1 MQLRC
6 TNCHK
11 PFALGKE
18 AVRYALDTMEE
29 EGLHH
34 YNAQCPH
41 CRRVNR
47 VSDRELK
54 RAAPDWVSGQTEQT
68 EAEE

>member
-6 TNCHK
+6 YHCHK
-11 PFALGKE
+11 PFALSNAAVYSALNTLSKE
-18 AVRYALDTMEE
+18 NL
-29 EGLHH
+29 GH

-47 VSDRELK
+47 VSQEELLH
-54 RAAPDWVSGQTEQT
+54 AAPDWKPE
-68 EAEE
+68 EAEETPSE